1 VKGKTG
7 MSKQLTAQV
16 QARADFLERDLR
28 AKLDDLPGQLAI
40 YYFVAFTL
48 LILANEFLFKGAVG
62 MTNLT
67 LVGAGL
73 GLGLFGYYKFA
84 EYYKM
89 AQIRQTL
96 RKEFPQF
103 FEGQK

>member
-1 VKGKTG
+1 MTSP
-7 MSKQLTAQV
+7 SKPLTKQV
-16 QARADFLERDLR
+16 QARANQLEHEMHQ
-28 AKLDDLPGQLAI
+28 KMDDLPEQLAI

-48 LILANEFLFKGAVG
+48 MLLANHFLLKEAIDM
-62 MTNLT
+62 MTLS
-67 LVGAGL
+67 LIGVGL

-96 RKEFPQF
+96 RKEFPGF
-103 FEGQK
+103 FEDKV